1 MTEKTLAQ
9 QQAESL
15 RKLASFIEQNEEIA
29 PYLNYT
35 LSVAGLSAHSPGD
48 KRKAVT
54 DFVRMVRESPLVK
67 LDKDWDDI
75 SNARHPV
82 ADFGAVKVQLLVWAN
97 EVCEQVGTK
106 TVTKKVKDPAK
117 LAEVPEIDVTE
128 EVPVYE
134 CKPLLAVSE

>member
-9 QQAESL
+9 QQAEGL
-15 RKLASFIEQNEEIA
+15 RKLALFIEQNEEIT
-29 PYLNYT
+29 PYLDYA
-35 LSVAGLSAHSPGD
+35 LSYSGLNAHAPGD
-48 KRKAVT
+48 KREAVAE
-54 DFVRMVRESPLVK
+54 FVRMVRESPLAK
-67 LDKDWDDI
+67 LGKDWTEGGG
-75 SNARHPV
+75 RHPV

-106 TVTKKVKDPAK
+106 TVTKRVKDPAK
-117 LAEVPEIDVTE
+117 LAEVPEVEVTE

>member
-1 MTEKTLAQ
+1 MTDETLAQ

-15 RKLASFIEQNEEIA
+15 RALALFIEQNEEIA

-35 LSVAGLSAHSPGD
+35 LSTSGLSAIAPGAD
-48 KRKAVT
+48 MREAVSE
-54 DFVRMVRESPLVK
+54 FVRAVRESPLAK
-67 LDKDWDDI
+67 LDKDWHAD
-75 SNARHPV
+75 ARHPI
-82 ADFGAVKVQLLVWAN
+82 ADFGAVKVKLLVWAE

-106 TVTKKVKDPAK
+106 TVTKRVKDPAL